1 MPSAFLTLV
10 ICGWVG
16 SSPSVG
22 TQVHLIPVKIP
33 KMVIDLAFLPAMQH
47 PGRTEPWAK
56 EFEHFSSEPCV

>member
-22 TQVHLIPVKIP
+22 TQVHLISVKIP
-33 KMVIDLAFLPAMQH
+33 KMVTGGEFQFTKQLPSF
-47 PGRTEPWAK
+47 G
-56 EFEHFSSEPCV
+56 SVLIVY